1 MGTLVYIGL
10 GSNLDNPAEQVLNAV
25 QQLHQL
31 PHSQILK
38 CSSLYSSA
46 PIGPQDQPS
55 FINAVALLQTEL
67 PPIALLDAL
76 QALELQAGRIR
87 TRHWGERTL
96 DLDILLYGQ
105 EDIEHERLLVPHPH
119 MHARRFVLLPLL
131 EIAPNASLPHGEALK
146 TYLPATSEQE
156 IWLHSGV
163 DLASLLGI

>member
-87 TRHWGERTL
+87 TRHWGERKL
-96 DLDILLYGQ
+96 DLDIHLYGQ
-105 EDIEHERLLVPHPH
+105 EEIDHEHKLVPHH
-119 MHARRFVLLPLL
+119 LILTWSFIL
-131 EIAPNASLPHGEALK
+131 
-146 TYLPATSEQE
+146 
-156 IWLHSGV
+156 
-163 DLASLLGI
+163 